1 MQSSAMTHVTDS
13 ERALV
18 ERLRELDQDAWA
30 ALFDEHQPRI
40 WRYVLARTGD
50 RQTADDVTSQVFV
63 EALESI
69 HRFRYSGKPVLAWL
83 FRIARNQMGKA
94 FRTRKREVAGPVPEP
109 AAEDNEA
116 TLDSIIVAEAL
127 ATLTRDQA
135 DAVVLR
141 YFSGYSTREIAQSM
155 GKSESAVYSLQI
167 RAVAS
172 MRRYLRK
179 DWKNSS
185 QPDEDRPATG
195 IAR

>member
-1 MQSSAMTHVTDS
+1 MTDVPDS
-13 ERALV
+13 ERELV

-69 HRFRYSGKPVLAWL
+69 HRFQHRGKPVLAWL

-94 FRTRKREVAGPVPEP
+94 FRTRRRQVAGPAPEP
-109 AAEDNEA
+109 AAEDVEG

-141 YFSGYSTREIAQSM
+141 YFSGYGTREIAQFM

-172 MRRYLRK
+172 MRRYLQK
-179 DWKNSS
+179 
-185 QPDEDRPATG
+185 E
-195 IAR
+195 

>member
-1 MQSSAMTHVTDS
+1 MTDIVDP
-13 ERALV
+13 ERELV

-40 WRYVLARTGD
+40 WRYAFARTGD

-69 HRFRYSGKPVLAWL
+69 QRFQYRGKPVLAWL
-83 FRIARNQMGKA
+83 FRIARNHMGKA
-94 FRTRKREVAGPVPEP
+94 FRARKREVGEPAPEP
-109 AAEDNEA
+109 AAEDTEA
-116 TLDSIIVAEAL
+116 AIDSLVVAEAL

-135 DAVVLR
+135 DTIVLR
-141 YFSGYSTREIAQSM
+141 YFSGYSTREIAQFM

-172 MRRYLRK
+172 MRRYLE
-179 DWKNSS
+179 
-185 QPDEDRPATG
+185 EDGETS
-195 IAR
+195 